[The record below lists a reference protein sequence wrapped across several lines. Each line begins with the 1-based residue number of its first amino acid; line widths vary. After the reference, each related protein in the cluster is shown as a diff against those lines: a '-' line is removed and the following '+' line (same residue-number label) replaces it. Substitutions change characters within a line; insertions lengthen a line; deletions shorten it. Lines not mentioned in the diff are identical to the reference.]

1 MQRINQWIPSCLVGL
16 VGLLECSQS
25 AIAAS
30 PLLARLQAISEVGRG
45 WGCSL
50 TLVQKLQRIV
60 HFREGTI
67 RNTETIA
74 SDSQPSHGMM
84 SDRRLPLPHTRALLS
99 SGGLLTMG
107 SRGDVSLPWGT
118 HWWAKASI
126 SQPIYIH
133 RWLYL
138 SCKKRSWQCKEF

>member
-30 PLLARLQAISEVGRG
+30 PLLARLQAISQVGRG
-45 WGCSL
+45 CGCSL

-67 RNTETIA
+67 RNTGTIDWVDEWQRAAFA
-74 SDSQPSHGMM
+74 SHKSASQFWRPAHYGITWWCVCHGEPTDEQRPAFLNPYT
-84 SDRRLPLPHTRALLS
+84 STDGCIYLVRKGHGRVRNF
-99 SGGLLTMG
+99 
-107 SRGDVSLPWGT
+107 
-118 HWWAKASI
+118 SI
-126 SQPIYIH
+126 A
-133 RWLYL
+133 
-138 SCKKRSWQCKEF
+138 